1 MKNNADT
8 LMNSIQLFYR
18 FGWIGFGMVFF
29 FNCGFIA
36 LAIYD
41 LVMGCRK
48 ISRQQMDEARRLYY
62 YDKLKSYE

>member
-48 ISRQQMDEARRLYY
+48 ISR
-62 YDKLKSYE
+62 